1 MPIRLAL
8 ACAALAALLA
18 APAARAD
25 ADCRPVYGHFSSG
38 PAPTCDSPVGFCTAG
53 RLIGGI
59 QASYSFSMTTEQPAP
74 PPNPPGVVFYTGQ
87 STVTLDR
94 GGAILLSD
102 AGAISFTLGKM
113 AALLTVTGGTGAA
126 AGATG
131 YLQLHGSLDLAT
143 GTVTGDYVGE
153 ICTP

>member
-1 MPIRLAL
+1 MSIRLAL
-8 ACAALAALLA
+8 TCAALAALLA
-18 APAARAD
+18 AAAARAD
-25 ADCRPVYGHFSSG
+25 AGCKPVHGHFSSE

-59 QASYSFSMTTEQPAP
+59 QASYFFSMTTQEAAP

-94 GGAILLSD
+94 VGAILLSD
-102 AGAISFTLGKM
+102 AGAIGFTLGKM
-113 AALLTVTGGTGAA
+113 AALLTVTGRTGDA
-126 AGATG
+126 AGASG

-143 GTVTGDYVGE
+143 GAVTGDYVGQ
-153 ICTP
+153 ICAP